1 MMNAGL
7 RVPQHDDAV
16 GSLQVRRSQL
26 LGLIRDAMQQ
36 ARPLRR
42 NVAVL
47 MLCLDPKDR
56 LRLFTLDHAE
66 NATNATTQALPR
78 LLRSVDRFCLVGA
91 DQICVVLPDLSTTA
105 QAFLAAHKL
114 SREIS
119 AELEA
124 APGDAW
130 ARVLV
135 GIACFPDQSEDA
147 ESLLVHADAAAAHAR
162 GSESGIGLFNEAGG
176 AAGHEQLPILR
187 AQLLECLQSNGFHL
201 AYQPQLD
208 LATGRCES
216 AEALLRA
223 TLADGTNLPPPL
235 LVSTAEQEGTIQS
248 LTGKVL
254 NGALRQSSTW
264 ASAGLKMGISVNLSA
279 YNLRDPD
286 FPEVVA
292 RGLES
297 WKVSPETL
305 TLEIVESSM
314 IDSFAEAAASLDRLK
329 QLGVKLSID
338 DFGTGYSCLAYLR
351 QLPLDELKVDRTFV
365 KNMLNSK
372 QDRQLVQATIDLAHN
387 FDLRAV
393 GEGVEDEATVECLQ
407 QMGCD
412 LIQGYVLSKAL
423 PGADFARWLSDFAA
437 GRVS

>member
-1 MMNAGL
+1 VKIARLDSPHG
-7 RVPQHDDAV
+7 PA

-26 LGLIRDAMQQ
+26 LGLIRDAVDR
-36 ARPLRR
+36 ARPAGRS
-42 NVAVL
+42 VAVL

-66 NATNATTQALPR
+66 NAARAAMATLPR

-91 DQICVVLPDLSTTA
+91 EQVCVILPDLATTA

-114 SREIS
+114 SSEVS
-119 AELEA
+119 AGLEA
-124 APGDAW
+124 LPGEPW

-147 ESLLVHADAAAAHAR
+147 EALLVHADAAAAHAR
-162 GSESGIGLFNEAGG
+162 GSASGIGLFQPAGDD
-176 AAGHEQLPILR
+176 AGQEQFPVLR
-187 AQLLECLQSNGFHL
+187 AQILECLQSNSFHL
-201 AYQPQLD
+201 AYQPQMD

-216 AEALLRA
+216 VEALLRA
-223 TLADGTNLPPPL
+223 SLADGSAIPPPL
-235 LVSTAEQEGTIQS
+235 LVGTAEQEGTIGF
-248 LTGKVL
+248 LTGRVL
-254 NGALRQSSTW
+254 NGALRQLGLWT
-264 ASAGLKMGISVNLSA
+264 AAGLNMRVSVNLSA

-292 RGLES
+292 RSLES
-297 WKVSPETL
+297 WNAEPKRL
-305 TLEIVESSM
+305 TLEIVESSV
-314 IDSFAEAAASLDRLK
+314 IDSFAEAAANLHRLK
-329 QLGVKLSID
+329 QLGVELSID

-351 QLPLDELKVDRTFV
+351 QLPLDELKVDRAFV
-365 KNMLNSK
+365 RNMLQSK

-393 GEGVEDEATVECLQ
+393 GEGVEDEATVKCLQ
-407 QMGCD
+407 EMGCD

-423 PGADFARWLSDFAA
+423 PATEFPRWLGGFSARQDP
-437 GRVS
+437 